1 MSKLLITK
9 TELLHDKEYDFMEQQ
24 DKSLADVCIK
34 YDEIVAVRQNADE
47 ADIIN
52 PNMCV
57 VYLKSGELFFI
68 FTPYE
73 EVLHFMKQLNQD

>member
-1 MSKLLITK
+1 MSKLLITQI
-9 TELLHDKEYDFMEQQ
+9 ELLHDKEYDFIEQQ
-24 DKSLADVCIK
+24 DKSLANICIR
-34 YDEIVAVRQNADE
+34 YDEIVAVRQNADK

>member
-1 MSKLLITK
+1 MSKLLITQI
-9 TELLHDKEYDFMEQQ
+9 ELLHDKEYDFIEQQ
-24 DKSLADVCIK
+24 DKSLANLCIR

-52 PNMCV
+52 PNMSV
-57 VYLKSGELFFI
+57 VYLKSGEFFFI